1 MSWCLVRNI
10 RSCSQNHSWK
20 CLSVLFLCPIVL
32 LNLRM
37 LKRCPE
43 QWSLAWQPSHLAVF
57 SRSSSNISFW
67 RLGCE
72 DTYGRCGSS
81 RSAARCCVWRWTA
94 VLVFGQSRAGWAL
107 WAGAWGWWWWCCVA
121 GALRWPRALLPEDP
135 GSAGCPLTNGRRRQ
149 ASEESCPSG
158 WLSQRSG
165 SGSVWSDTSSK
176 RHTEK
181 ISFEIQSELMWDS
194 GVTLM
199 IWRCVSC
206 RTE

>member
-1 MSWCLVRNI
+1 MSWTVV
-10 RSCSQNHSWK
+10 S
-20 CLSVLFLCPIVL
+20 
-32 LNLRM
+32 
-37 LKRCPE
+37 
-43 QWSLAWQPSHLAVF
+43 SLAPF
-57 SRSSSNISFW
+57 SPSSSNISFC
-67 RLGCE
+67 RLGRE

-107 WAGAWGWWWWCCVA
+107 WVEAWGWWWWWCCVA

-135 GSAGCPLTNGRRRQ
+135 GSAGCPLTNGRRRR

-165 SGSVWSDTSSK
+165 SGSAWSDTQSI
-176 RHTEK
+176 K
-181 ISFEIQSELMWDS
+181 ISYWEDFSQNKSTFEIQLELTWDS

-199 IWRCVSC
+199 ICRCVSC